1 MKTGLL
7 SAAHRPGHATLGA
20 NALLALAYTATGLA
34 GLRFEFFHVAV
45 TTVWPPSGIA
55 LAALLLFG
63 LRLAPGVAIGAFA
76 VSLSSSG
83 SLIGALGVGVVNTLA
98 AAAGALALTRFFRFN
113 VQLARLRDM
122 VALLLIGVAVCPL
135 IAATLSPLMLLAAG
149 ALSQSLN
156 QPPPTPLAGKRVSF
170 QRVNS
175 RIARSRPCS
184 VSGYMRSPIRLRIMP
199 MDS

>member
-63 LRLAPGVAIGAFA
+63 LRFA
-76 VSLSSSG
+76 
-83 SLIGALGVGVVNTLA
+83 
-98 AAAGALALTRFFRFN
+98 
-113 VQLARLRDM
+113 
-122 VALLLIGVAVCPL
+122 
-135 IAATLSPLMLLAAG
+135 
-149 ALSQSLN
+149 
-156 QPPPTPLAGKRVSF
+156 PPTPLAGKRVSF